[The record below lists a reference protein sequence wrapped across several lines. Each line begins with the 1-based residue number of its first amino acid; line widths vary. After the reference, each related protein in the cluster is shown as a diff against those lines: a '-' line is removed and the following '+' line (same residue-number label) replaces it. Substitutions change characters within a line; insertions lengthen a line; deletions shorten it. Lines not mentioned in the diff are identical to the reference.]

1 MSTGRSHEAA
11 YDPSREPSGGPG
23 CDPCR
28 EPAPPRVEGGPGP
41 ALLMLHGWPDTLRLW
56 DATVDVLRAQR
67 RCVRFTLPGFDL
79 ACPGRAPTL
88 DEVLAR
94 IDSAADAVSPD
105 APVELL
111 LHDWGCVYGYA
122 WAARRPG
129 RVARIV
135 GVDVGDSGSRA
146 HRASLRVRDLAAIA
160 AYQLWLAAAWRVG
173 GRVGD
178 AMTRWMAARLRAPGR
193 PETIGA
199 SMNHPYHQAWTGRLR
214 EATRVLARLDPPCP
228 MLFVYGERKPF
239 MFHSPQWAEALAG
252 RPGCAVVP
260 MRAGHWVMRDR
271 AGEFERVVLDWLRG
285 GAAARA

>member
-1 MSTGRSHEAA
+1 MRADPTPAA
-11 YDPSREPSGGPG
+11 VVDDVPVL
-23 CDPCR
+23 
-28 EPAPPRVEGGPGP
+28 VEGGPGP

-56 DATVDVLRAQR
+56 DATVDALRAHR

-79 ACPGRAPTL
+79 ARPARAPTL
-88 DEVLAR
+88 DEVLAL
-94 IDSAADAVSPD
+94 IDRVADAVSPVE
-105 APVELL
+105 PVELL
-111 LHDWGCVYGYA
+111 LHDWGCMYGYA
-122 WAARRPG
+122 WAARRPA

-146 HRASLRVRDLAAIA
+146 HRASLRVRDLAAIV
-160 AYQLWLAAAWRVG
+160 AYQLWLAAAWKAG

-178 AMTRWMAARLRAPGR
+178 AMTRRMASLLRAPGR
-193 PETIGA
+193 PEAIGA

-214 EATRVLARLDPPCP
+214 EATRVLARLEPPCP

-239 MFHSPQWAEALAG
+239 MFHSPQWAAALAA

-271 AGEFERVVLDWLRG
+271 AGEFERVVLDWLR
-285 GAAARA
+285 ADAPARA